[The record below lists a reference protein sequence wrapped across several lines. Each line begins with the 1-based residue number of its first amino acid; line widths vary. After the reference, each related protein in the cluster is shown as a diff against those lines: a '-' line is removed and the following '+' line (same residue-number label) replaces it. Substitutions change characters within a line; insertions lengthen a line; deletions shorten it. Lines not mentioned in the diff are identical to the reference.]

1 MNMGLARRKTFPGGL
16 SSHCFC
22 CIPREGDEA
31 LTCSGPH
38 RKCFCLRRYS
48 LPSPLLC
55 FLHFRATCLPKGPSA
70 CHPPGLHWACACS
83 GKGCWLTSPRPSLS
97 MVHIVSSSPSITLH
111 PLCQTRGPRIS
122 TYSML
127 CAGHLCSPYL
137 PKTSLLAL
145 GQKAGC
151 GVSGK

>member
-38 RKCFCLRRYS
+38 RKCFCLRRHS

-55 FLHFRATCLPKGPSA
+55 FLHFQATCLPKGPSA
-70 CHPPGLHWACACS
+70 CHP
-83 GKGCWLTSPRPSLS
+83 
-97 MVHIVSSSPSITLH
+97 
-111 PLCQTRGPRIS
+111 RIS
-122 TYSML
+122 TGPVLAQGRDAGSHPPGPHSPWYTLSPPVPPSHCIHSVKPGGPESLPIL
-127 CAGHLCSPYL
+127 CYVLATSAHPIYLRHLF
-137 PKTSLLAL
+137 
-145 GQKAGC
+145 
-151 GVSGK
+151 